1 MEKIVF
7 VGHGSPMNALEGNK
21 FAKAWQDIG
30 IKCGPVEAILC
41 VSAHWY
47 TTGSQVAV
55 TPQPRTIHD
64 FYGFPEELYEIAY
77 RVPGAPEIARRAA
90 RLLPTTVSENDQW
103 GLDHGSWSVLRHMYP
118 QEAGIPVF
126 QLSIDRNA
134 SPATQMAYGK
144 ALSALRSQGVLI
156 VGSGNIVHNLG
167 MVSFD
172 RYDGFP
178 WAYRFDAFIHDAI
191 IKGDFAAVADSLETH
206 QDANLA
212 VPTREHFD
220 PLLYVLGAV
229 KPGEPVTTYNRE
241 CVMGSISMNAYV
253 FG

>member
-1 MEKIVF
+1 MEKVVF
-7 VGHGSPMNALEGNK
+7 VGHGSPMNAIAGNHYTE
-21 FAKAWQDIG
+21 AWQEIG
-30 IKCGPVEAILC
+30 QACGSVEAILC

-47 TTGSQVAV
+47 TAGSQVAV

-64 FYGFPEELYEIAY
+64 FYGFPQELYEIAY
-77 RVPGAPEIARRAA
+77 KVPGAPGIARSAA
-90 RLLPTTVSENDQW
+90 SLLPTTVNKNDKW
-103 GLDHGSWSVLRHMYP
+103 GLDHGAWSVLRHMYP
-118 QEAGIPVF
+118 AEAGIPVF

-134 SPATQMAYGK
+134 SPTTQMAYGK

-156 VGSGNIVHNLG
+156 IGSGNIVHNLG
-167 MVSFD
+167 MVAFD
-172 RYDGFP
+172 RNDGFP
-178 WAYRFDAFIHDAI
+178 WAYRFDAFIHEAI
-191 IKGDFAAVADSLETH
+191 IEGDFTAVASSLATH
-206 QDANLA
+206 PDAKLA

-229 KPGEPVTTYNRE
+229 EPGEPVSTYNRE